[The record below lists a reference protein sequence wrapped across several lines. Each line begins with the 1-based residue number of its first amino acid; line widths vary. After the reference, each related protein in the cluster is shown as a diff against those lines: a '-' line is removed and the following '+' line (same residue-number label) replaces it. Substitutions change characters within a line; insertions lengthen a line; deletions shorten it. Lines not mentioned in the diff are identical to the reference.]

1 MTRLSSK
8 WTFFYKRI
16 FPALFVGFLIL
27 FSAVPL
33 FTATSSGNYPQLPFF
48 VVPIVMAVIF
58 YVVMKKLIFDLVDE
72 VADLGDA
79 LLVKNGEQEDRIALS
94 DIININYTPLM
105 SPPRVTLSLRKA
117 GLFGKQVSFCAPIR
131 FMPFAS
137 SPIDDRCTGRFG
149 GGGRKAGHHRR
160 LLPVGAV
167 AHHAV
172 GRRSF
177 EIILDLGRQLR
188 RAVET
193 MRSDR
198 RTCGNRNSRPARA
211 RISPG

>member
-8 WTFFYKRI
+8 WTFFYKRV

-79 LLVKNGEQEDRIALS
+79 LLVKSGGQEDRIALS

-137 SPIDDRCTGRFG
+137 SPLIDDLIVRVD
-149 GGGRKAGHHRR
+149 A
-160 LLPVGAV
+160 A
-167 AHHAV
+167 
-172 GRRSF
+172 
-177 EIILDLGRQLR
+177 R
-188 RAVET
+188 RAQ
-193 MRSDR
+193 
-198 RTCGNRNSRPARA
+198 G
-211 RISPG
+211 